1 MKDLNI
7 SNGKWFFKRFF
18 FVYRGLSPLGAV
30 PREAAIWLY
39 SRRWAAKNDR
49 STWFIFGAF
58 RKIRFLRRLEGF
70 LEQKS
75 LLKSVKI
82 VGKFLVVETR
92 PNYLVW
98 NRVTRLFQLFGKTI
112 TYFNRISAEISDMS
126 LLLVYSSFLEYRDS
140 TRKY

>member
-1 MKDLNI
+1 MRDLNI
-7 SNGKWFFKRFF
+7 SNGKWFFKRLF
-18 FVYRGLSPLGAV
+18 FVYREISLFWAV
-30 PREAAIWLY
+30 PLEAAIWLY
-39 SRRWAAKNDR
+39 SRRWAAKTDR
-49 STWFIFGAF
+49 STWFTFGAF
-58 RKIRFLRRLEGF
+58 QKVRFLWRLEGF
-70 LEQKS
+70 LPQKS

-112 TYFNRISAEISDMS
+112 AYFNRISAEISHMS